1 MILSSAGSS
10 HLSARSWQATFCINR
25 ISLKGRWRGNKERN
39 VEIRAKSL
47 RSLIEMLSG
56 SGNGN
61 SYTASAFLDHVSF
74 AFQKGKD
81 LVCAACFSLAGKP
94 KTFTFFPPLPQTSQ
108 TYSRYSLRFQT
119 NQSAMCLAPSSSHNC
134 SNGANC
140 KLSGARTL
148 H

>member
-1 MILSSAGSS
+1 MLLSSAGTS
-10 HLSARSWQATFCINR
+10 HLSARSWQATFCVYR

-39 VEIRAKSL
+39 VEISVKSL
-47 RSLIEMLSG
+47 RSLTEMLSG

-61 SYTASAFLDHVSF
+61 AYTASAFLDHVSF
-74 AFQKGKD
+74 GFQKGKD
-81 LVCAACFSLAGKP
+81 LVCAAHFSLAGRP
-94 KTFTFFPPLPQTSQ
+94 KTFTFSPPLPQTSQ
-108 TYSRYSLRFQT
+108 TYSRYSLKFQT
-119 NQSAMCLAPSSSHNC
+119 NQSAVFLAPSSSHSC